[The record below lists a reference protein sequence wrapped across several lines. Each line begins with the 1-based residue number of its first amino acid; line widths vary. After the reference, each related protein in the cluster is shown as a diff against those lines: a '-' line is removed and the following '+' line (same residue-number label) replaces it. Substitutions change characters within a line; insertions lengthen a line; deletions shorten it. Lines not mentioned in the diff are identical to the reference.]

1 MRKLIL
7 SVIRLSFLHSNG
19 QLIHSNNWHG
29 GFGLAG
35 GTLNFKQNAALG
47 FAIPIRYSLVQFDNS
62 SFSLGTNLK
71 LGAEDKYG
79 IAFPIIITFFVA
91 SGLSG
96 AQPDLSNVD
105 ISKTVRFFSS
115 FPLLLNYN
123 FGMGARNWSSE
134 RFGFYLG
141 GGMSYT
147 ISGFTNSSGVQQ
159 SAFFLGWV
167 ANAGIRLGERTELG
181 FSLTL
186 PLPLGQSIGPI
197 NSPLF
202 YEFSLTFSGKR

>member
-7 SVIRLSFLHSNG
+7 SFILLSFLHSNG

-29 GFGLAG
+29 GFGFSG
-35 GTLNFKQNAALG
+35 STLNFKQNAALG
-47 FAIPIRYSLVQFDNS
+47 FAIPIRYSLIQFDNS
-62 SFSLGTNLK
+62 SISLGTSLK
-71 LGAEDKYG
+71 IGAEDKYG
-79 IAFPIIITFFVA
+79 VAFPLIVAYFVA
-91 SGLSG
+91 TGLSG
-96 AQPDLSNVD
+96 ADPDASNID
-105 ISKTVRFFSS
+105 ISKTVRFFTS

-123 FGMGARNWSSE
+123 FGMGARNWSDE

-147 ISGFTNSSGVQQ
+147 ITGFTNSAGVQQ
-159 SAFFLGWV
+159 SAFFLGLV
-167 ANAGIRLGERTELG
+167 ANAGIRLGEGTELG

-186 PLPLGQSIGPI
+186 PLPAGQSIGPI